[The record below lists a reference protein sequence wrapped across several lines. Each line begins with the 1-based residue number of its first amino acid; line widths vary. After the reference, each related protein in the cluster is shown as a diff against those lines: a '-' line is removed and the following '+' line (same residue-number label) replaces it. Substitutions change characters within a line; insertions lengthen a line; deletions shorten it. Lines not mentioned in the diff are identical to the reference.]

1 MTEVRFQDVMG
12 EALGAAEAMRLSTT
26 RLASFTID
34 RYTKANSRSASAS
47 SASAVE
53 SNLAAFL
60 LSSSAKASS
69 TPSDS
74 NVAVNFFSK
83 GASLASF
90 PRFLSKSTARRRSL
104 EMVFWRV
111 LSAAEVEDDDD
122 DPYPYPSRAV
132 AVADGAGLTS
142 LHASAVTRRHILR
155 ICMHKDEGEE
165 AEEEEGGPDSSLSSS
180 QRATIFFRSRIMS
193 TATSKRPFKSSV
205 SIAPDIAST
214 TRPTASWLNEET
226 SAGSPVLTST
236 AGPSPSVCEF
246 TIDDDWSRAAAR
258 RPGDKC
264 HWLVDATDC
273 VQSASC

>member
-34 RYTKANSRSASAS
+34 RYTKANSRSAAAS

-69 TPSDS
+69 THFFDS

-83 GASLASF
+83 TGASLASF

-155 ICMHKDEGEE
+155 ICMHKDEGEGD
-165 AEEEEGGPDSSLSSS
+165 AEGDSEGDS
-180 QRATIFFRSRIMS
+180 
-193 TATSKRPFKSSV
+193 V
-205 SIAPDIAST
+205 G
-214 TRPTASWLNEET
+214 E
-226 SAGSPVLTST
+226 
-236 AGPSPSVCEF
+236 
-246 TIDDDWSRAAAR
+246 
-258 RPGDKC
+258 
-264 HWLVDATDC
+264 
-273 VQSASC
+273 